1 MPIHPLRLLSV
12 CFVLILLGCQN
23 EEIERYKVPKPE
35 SLPRVELPTPQ
46 GPPQLLLAAIVPHG
60 ERTWFFKVVGAPED
74 VTPLKAPFETFL
86 QSVRFPEKGEP
97 PITWT
102 APKDWQEEKGAG
114 MRHATFRIGSKGL
127 ELTVIPLGKEFGSI
141 LDNINRWRGQIGLRP
156 ITQGDLATVSREF
169 KWDGGSGLLVEMT
182 GVEVGKA
189 GKMPPFAG
197 KAAAAAPPAPPAP
210 SRLPFRYELPSGW
223 KEGTPTNSLIVAAFE
238 VPDGGKLTVV
248 PLAGQGGSLIS
259 NVNRWRGQVG
269 LPPVKEEEMQK
280 ELKYLQVG
288 GQKSPYVEAKGR
300 ESLLV
305 VAVPQGGT
313 TWFFKLQGPAEV
325 VAKQKPTFEA
335 FLASIR
341 FE

>member
-1 MPIHPLRLLSV
+1 MPIQPFRLLP
-12 CFVLILLGCQN
+12 VLLVLTLLGCQN
-23 EEIERYKVPKPE
+23 EDIERYKVPKPE

-46 GPPQLLLAAIVPHG
+46 GPPQLLLAAIAPHG

-74 VTPLKAPFETFL
+74 VTPLKEPFETFL
-86 QSVRFPEKGEP
+86 RSVRFNDKGEQ

-102 APKDWQEEKGAG
+102 VPKDWQEERGSG
-114 MRHATFRIGSKGL
+114 MRHATFRIGPKGL

-156 ITQGDLATVSREF
+156 ITQGDLPTVSREF
-169 KWDGGSGLLVEMT
+169 KWDGGSGLVVEMT
-182 GVEVGKA
+182 GVDAGKA

-197 KAAAAAPPAPPAP
+197 KAAAPPAPKPQAARP
-210 SRLPFRYELPSGW
+210 PFRYELPSGW
-223 KEGTPTNSLIVAAFE
+223 KEGTPTNSLIVAAFD
-238 VPDGGKLTVV
+238 VPDGGKFTVV
-248 PLAGQGGSLIS
+248 PLAGQGGSLLG
-259 NVNRWRGQVG
+259 NVNRWRSQVG
-269 LPPVKEEEMQK
+269 LPSIKEEEMQK
-280 ELKYLQVG
+280 ELKYLQVS
-288 GQKSPYVEAKGR
+288 GQKAPYVEIKGR
-300 ESLLV
+300 ESLLI
-305 VAVPQGGT
+305 VAVPLDGQ